1 MGRLTFMALAA
12 VLAVLWG
19 AAGPL
24 AQERLFPNTKQ
35 RGRATVEYKDDT
47 FQIVAS
53 YDYSQRHHSSNWLL
67 VDVAAWTKRRLI
79 LERDNITLVTP
90 SGSQTMVAAQRR
102 FLMDSPR
109 ISSLRQ
115 NAKVWRRELSIYL
128 SPFAPRESL
137 KFFALPGEGII
148 ADTALLDKD
157 RVTAGE
163 VYFEMPS
170 GEWEAGTYALL
181 IDHPYLRA
189 ALPITLE

>member
-1 MGRLTFMALAA
+1 MSRFMALA
-12 VLAVLWG
+12 LALGVLWG
-19 AAGPL
+19 TTRPV
-24 AQERLFPNTKQ
+24 AQEQRFPNTKQ

-53 YDYSQRHHSSNWLL
+53 YDYSQRHHASNWLL

-79 LERDNITLVTP
+79 LERDNISLVTP
-90 SGSQTMVAAQRR
+90 SGRQAMVAAQRR
-102 FLMDSPR
+102 FLLDSPR

-115 NAKVWRRELSIYL
+115 NAKVWRRELNIYL

-170 GEWEAGTYALL
+170 GAWEAGTYALM
-181 IDHPYLRA
+181 IDHPYARA
-189 ALPITLE
+189 SLPITLE

>member
-1 MGRLTFMALAA
+1 MGRSMALPL
-12 VLAVLWG
+12 VLGLLWG
-19 AAGPL
+19 AAHLL
-24 AQERLFPNTKQ
+24 AQERSFPRTKQ
-35 RGRATVEYKDDT
+35 MGRATVEYKDEIL
-47 FQIVAS
+47 QIVAS
-53 YDYSQRHHSSNWLL
+53 YDYSQRYHSSNWLL
-67 VDVAAWTKRRLI
+67 IDVAAWTKRRLI

-102 FLMDSPR
+102 FLLDSPN

-115 NAKVWRRELSIYL
+115 NAKVWRRELNIYF

-163 VYFEMPS
+163 VYFEMPL
-170 GEWEAGTYALL
+170 GGWEAGTYALV
-181 IDHPYLRA
+181 IDHPYARG